1 MDLLFQSIIED
12 KLISKNT
19 NNFDKFGKTIFKDN
33 VDFKNSLTN
42 EFLGL
47 VNDVDEMRLQLPSE
61 NNFKVKASVIFQL
74 LKELI
79 GKDLSKF
86 TMPVWLNEPLSML

>member
-1 MDLLFQSIIED
+1 
-12 KLISKNT
+12 
-19 NNFDKFGKTIFKDN
+19 
-33 VDFKNSLTN
+33 
-42 EFLGL
+42 
-47 VNDVDEMRLQLPSE
+47 MRLQLPSE

-86 TMPVWLNEPLSML
+86 TMPVWVNEPLSMLQKGGEMMYFVTHYLSKAEKYNNDPGMRMVCVALAAMTGFH

>member
-1 MDLLFQSIIED
+1 M
-12 KLISKNT
+12 KNP
-19 NNFDKFGKTIFKDN
+19 
-33 VDFKNSLTN
+33 LTN
-42 EFLGL
+42 EFLGH
-47 VNDVDEMRLQLPSE
+47 VNDIDEMRLQLPSE
-61 NNFKVKASVIFQL
+61 NNFKVKASVIFSF

>member
-1 MDLLFQSIIED
+1 M
-12 KLISKNT
+12 KNP
-19 NNFDKFGKTIFKDN
+19 
-33 VDFKNSLTN
+33 LTM
-42 EFLGL
+42 EYLGY
-47 VNDVDEMRLQLPSE
+47 VNDIEEMRLQLPSE

-86 TMPVWLNEPLSML
+86 TMPVWVNEPLSML